1 MARSRKKPMTAAR
14 VERAIDTLASVM
26 ASAGSDATLLI
37 PIWKRLQTEL
47 ERLKDEE
54 AIIAEARER
63 LRQSKDRMATQSF

>member
-1 MARSRKKPMTAAR
+1 MPRSRKKPMTAAR

-26 ASAGSDATLLI
+26 ATAGPDAPLLI

-54 AIIAEARER
+54 AILSAARAR
-63 LRQSKDRMATQSF
+63 VTQSQDQTATRSF

>member
-14 VERAIDTLASVM
+14 VEHAIDTLASVM